1 MTAAPDPG
9 SAGAPGSRSSTVL
22 RTTVTV
28 LDRVILA
35 AAVLAGAMLAAQA
48 TVVSLDA
55 LLRTVA
61 TPLRWG
67 GELSTYL
74 LLGEALLAA
83 PYALRKGGHFRV
95 TLLVERWSA
104 TVQRRLTLGLS
115 VLAAAFLLVFAWE
128 SASLAVT
135 SWERDLRAPTLLR
148 TPLVIPQSALPV
160 SAVLM
165 VLALVAQTIENLL
178 GPTRRADGGPLD
190 AALPA

>member
-1 MTAAPDPG
+1 MDGNTT
-9 SAGAPGSRSSTVL
+9 SKVL
-22 RTTVTV
+22 RSTVTV

-35 AAVLAGAMLAAQA
+35 AAVVAGVMLAAQA

-83 PYALRKGGHFRV
+83 PYALRKGEHFRV
-95 TLLVERWSA
+95 TLLVERWPA
-104 TVQRRLTLGLS
+104 PVQRRLTLALS

-128 SASLAVT
+128 SATVAVT

-165 VLALVAQTIENLL
+165 VLALLAQTIEGFLTP
-178 GPTRRADGGPLD
+178 GRRDEGGPLD
-190 AALPA
+190 AVLPA